1 MTNKTG
7 VYAIIFLILF
17 QSCSTV
23 KVANAWK
30 AEKPNVEDFKKRNI
44 IVLARTN
51 NDQARI
57 AFEMEIANQLR
68 AKGMKATE
76 SYTRAPQIYPN
87 KEMTEERVAFIKS
100 LLESEGY
107 DGIII
112 TVVKDKQQTTT
123 TGYNGLYMG
132 ASYSNFYPGYY
143 GSFYNYYSYPYAYG
157 SYYDS
162 FGGQIAGSTYTRTNT
177 NYVLETVAYDLKES
191 SDQQL
196 IAVVTTNLDDPK
208 DAFKTAKKYVDEMMK
223 ALN

>member
-1 MTNKTG
+1 MTFKTG
-7 VYAIIFLILF
+7 IFAFIFLFFL

-30 AEKPNVEDFKKRNI
+30 ADKSNVDEFKKRNI
-44 IVLARTN
+44 LVIARTN
-51 NDQARI
+51 NDQARM
-57 AFEMEIANQLR
+57 AFELEIADQMR
-68 AKGMKATE
+68 AKGFKATE
-76 SYTRAPQIYPN
+76 SYTRAPKIYPN
-87 KEMTEERVAFIKS
+87 KEMSEERVAFIKS

-107 DGIII
+107 DGIVI
-112 TVVKDKQQTTT
+112 TVIKDKQQTTT
-123 TGYNGLYMG
+123 TGYNGIYMG

-177 NYVLETVAYDLKES
+177 KYVLETVAYDLHES
-191 SDQQL
+191 SEQQL

-223 ALN
+223 ALE